1 MSSSGLNAQVLTVER
16 DPTRRAA
23 LRQALVEGGYEVLEA
38 ESCDGA
44 LHVLARRKIAC
55 VVATGDPADGSAAE
69 RVGRILRSEPAMAI
83 VVLASDADVAVAIAA
98 MRAGA
103 MEYLGPDV
111 SPAEVTLAVDQ
122 AVDRRRALAQDQEV
136 ARSLGIEVGRLTAEL
151 RRERSRGDQVAL
163 AALESLVYVVEAKD
177 LWLAG
182 HSVRVAQMAASI
194 AAELEHSD
202 EEIEQI
208 RIAGRLHDIG
218 MVSVSE
224 FILSKEGP
232 LSPEEFDKVRAHV
245 TLGSQILSPLPGS
258 PPSPASSD
266 TTTSVGTG
274 KAIRIGS
281 PARRRRGA
289 PGSSAWPRS
298 TTRSPRPDRTRSP
311 RRPISPSNT
320 CRAWSGARSAPSS
333 GGRSLP
339 SSDGRK
345 RSSFWSTSRRR
356 PRPAR
361 ARRRCTSSPGASVRR
376 RRHL

>member
-245 TLGSQILSPLPGS
+245 TLGSQILSPLPGLAAVTS
-258 PPSPASSD
+258 FVRHHHERWDGQGYPDRLSGEAAPWGARVIGVAEIYD
-266 TTTSVGTG
+266 ALTTARPYQEPTAPDLAVKHMQGVVGS
-274 KAIRIGS
+274 AIGTLEWRALAAVVGRKE
-281 PARRRRGA
+281 ALVFLVDEQTQAA
-289 PGSSAWPRS
+289 PG
-298 TTRSPRPDRTRSP
+298 
-311 RRPISPSNT
+311 
-320 CRAWSGARSAPSS
+320 
-333 GGRSLP
+333 
-339 SSDGRK
+339 
-345 RSSFWSTSRRR
+345 
-356 PRPAR
+356 AR
-361 ARRRCTSSPGASVRR
+361 ASAL
-376 RRHL
+376 HL